1 MSLSK
6 KAVLIIEDEA
16 AICMYMEEVF
26 KGEGFPVLTAENGRL
41 ALELLH
47 RQQTLPGL
55 IFLDLMMPVMDGHR
69 FIHELQE
76 NPENA
81 RFKDIPIV
89 VVTASQMNVR
99 GNVVTV
105 LRKPVDL
112 QQLCDFAE
120 KYATMSV
127 G

>member
-1 MSLSK
+1 MSHSK
-6 KAVLIIEDEA
+6 TPVLIVEDET

-26 KGEGFPVLTAENGRL
+26 KGEGFPVLTAENGQV
-41 ALELLH
+41 ALELL
-47 RQQTLPGL
+47 RQQQTLPGV

-69 FIHELQE
+69 FIHELQK

-89 VVTASQMNVR
+89 VVTASQMNVQ
-99 GNVVTV
+99 GNVVAV

-112 QQLCDFAE
+112 QQLCDYAE
-120 KYATMSV
+120 KYAAELQ
-127 G
+127 